1 MFSRITVQL
10 PAQGLL
16 FRRLSG
22 SEALSQSFV
31 LQAELLSTDARI
43 DRKSLLGKPVTFTLP
58 TDGLLSAVNP
68 RYINGK
74 ITQIGVRSEE
84 LGGVRYAVYGLTVES
99 DLWPMK
105 RDRNLRIFQ
114 SQTVPQIVQTLLKEY
129 GVNVETRLAGSYR
142 VWEYCV
148 QYQESSF
155 DFISRLM
162 ELEGMYYFF
171 RHEADKHTLVLCDAP
186 DQHQAFPGYETIAYH
201 VTPSGGSVTEEGVSQ
216 WALSE
221 SVTPGMYSTD
231 DYDFRKPNAW
241 MLQARQNPVSPTP
254 GSVDVYDWPGRFVE
268 HGHGEYYARIR
279 QEVWQ
284 VEHHMVS
291 GSGTA
296 TGIAPGYTFSLLNAP
311 HFSDNGKYLVTS
323 AHYDFE
329 ENSYASGDVGA
340 TRHNIDF
347 TVLPAAVT
355 YRAKPETPWPKTHG
369 PQTAKVVG
377 PKGESIWTD
386 KYGRVKVKFHWDR
399 LAKGDD
405 TSSCWVRVSSAW
417 AGQGFGGVQIPRVND
432 EVVVDFINGDPDRPL
447 IIGRVYNEASMPP
460 WALPAAATQMGFL
473 SRSKDGTADTANALR
488 FEDKAGEEHLWI
500 QAQKNMDTHVK
511 NDSSHSVANNHSHYA
526 GGNELYRVETNRVHG
541 VKGGEERLT
550 GQGKIDNVVET
561 YVLGSGT
568 KLRLECGESAIE
580 LNANGHINIVGKG
593 FNLFV
598 NGDGHIT
605 TSGGKLNL
613 NTSGAKP
620 GTGAPGASH
629 KGNITQAVVNLFP
642 PKQKGQAAPAAPKAA
657 AAPAKATAA
666 PLANSGDK
674 KSKYNYTVD
683 EMVKKQKG
691 LKAKPVKWDNATKG
705 FVPATEEDIKKYV
718 DPANHKEGKDKYQFV
733 DLSSS
738 SGISKDEMSNFL
750 KDKGTLAGQEQTY
763 LDAAKKYNV
772 NEAYLAAHSALETGN
787 GTSELAKGVMV
798 NGTKVYNMYGI
809 GALDGNAVQTG
820 ANYAY
825 KQGWTTP
832 AKAID
837 GGAKWI
843 SDKFVGSGQNTLY
856 KMRWNPASPGTHQ
869 YATDV
874 NWATAQT
881 TSMKKMFD
889 SFPNANLSYDVPEYN

>member
-1 MFSRITVQL
+1 MSSRITVQL
-10 PAQGLL
+10 PAEGLL

-31 LQAELLSTDARI
+31 LETELLSTDARI

-58 TDGLLSAVNP
+58 TDGLMSAVNP

-74 ITQIGVRSEE
+74 ITRIGVRSEE

-171 RHEADKHTLVLCDAP
+171 RHEADKQTLVLCDAP

-329 ENSYASGDVGA
+329 ENSYASGDVGT

-355 YRAKPETPWPKTHG
+355 YRAKPDTPWPKTHG

-417 AGQGFGGVQIPRVND
+417 AGQGFGGVQIPRVGD
-432 EVVVDFINGDPDRPL
+432 EVVVDFINGDPDRP
-447 IIGRVYNEASMPP
+447 IITGRVYNEASMPP
-460 WALPAAATQMGFL
+460 WELPGDATRMGFMT
-473 SRSKDGTADTANALR
+473 RSKDGHQANASYLF
-488 FEDKAGEEHLWI
+488 FEDKP
-500 QAQKNMDTHVK
+500 
-511 NDSSHSVANNHSHYA
+511 
-526 GGNELYRVETNRVHG
+526 
-541 VKGGEERLT
+541 GGELLNMHAE
-550 GQGKIDNVVET
+550 KDMNISVE
-561 YVLGSGT
+561 
-568 KLRLECGESAIE
+568 
-580 LNANGHINIVGKG
+580 N
-593 FNLFV
+593 
-598 NGDGHIT
+598 
-605 TSGGKLNL
+605 
-613 NTSGAKP
+613 
-620 GTGAPGASH
+620 
-629 KGNITQAVVNLFP
+629 
-642 PKQKGQAAPAAPKAA
+642 
-657 AAPAKATAA
+657 
-666 PLANSGDK
+666 DK
-674 KSKYNYTVD
+674 TV
-683 EMVKKQKG
+683 
-691 LKAKPVKWDNATKG
+691 
-705 FVPATEEDIKKYV
+705 
-718 DPANHKEGKDKYQFV
+718 
-733 DLSSS
+733 
-738 SGISKDEMSNFL
+738 
-750 KDKGTLAGQEQTY
+750 
-763 LDAAKKYNV
+763 
-772 NEAYLAAHSALETGN
+772 
-787 GTSELAKGVMV
+787 
-798 NGTKVYNMYGI
+798 
-809 GALDGNAVQTG
+809 
-820 ANYAY
+820 
-825 KQGWTTP
+825 
-832 AKAID
+832 AID
-837 GGAKWI
+837 GSRTTTIGKEQSDEVTGDANFHYKQKRTITVDQLESKNFNNGESVKVKNGRKTII
-843 SDKFVGSGQNTLY
+843 SNGGSHSEVTGDKFLKLDGHFSRKISGNDEEHINGSRAATIDNGDTLTITNGGLNVNVNGLWHQSATAGVKIESPQDITIKSSTKVFIDSPVFERNDVQKNSFAQDAMDFISKYVSFSVGSVAFKGVNYGMTGV
-856 KMRWNPASPGTHQ
+856 NISHQ
-869 YATDV
+869 GFAFGRTIINAQRVEAARVDSGSLR
-874 NWATAQT
+874 TALFALH
-881 TSMKKMFD
+881 MIM
-889 SFPNANLSYDVPEYN
+889 

>member
-22 SEALSQSFV
+22 REALSEAFV
-31 LQAELLSTDARI
+31 LEAELLSTDARI
-43 DRKSLLGKPVTFTLP
+43 DRQSLLGKPVTFTLP
-58 TDGLLSAVNP
+58 TDGLMSALNP

-74 ITQIGVRSEE
+74 ITRIGVRSEE
-84 LGGVRYAVYGLTVES
+84 LGGVRYAVYGLTVEP

-129 GVNVETRLAGSYR
+129 AVNVETRLAGSYR

-162 ELEGMYYFF
+162 ELEGIYYFF

-186 DQHQAFPGYETIAYH
+186 DQHQPFPGYETIAYH

-216 WALSE
+216 WALAE
-221 SVTPGMYSTD
+221 SVTPGIYSTD

-254 GSVDVYDWPGRFVE
+254 GSVDVYDWPGHFVE
-268 HGHGEYYARIR
+268 HGHGEYYARVR

-284 VEHHMVS
+284 AEHHEVS

-296 TGIAPGYTFSLLNAP
+296 TGIAPGYTFALLNAP

-323 AHYDFE
+323 AYYDFE

-355 YRAKPETPWPKTHG
+355 FRARPETPWPKTHG
-369 PQTAKVVG
+369 PQTARVVG

-488 FEDKAGEEHLWI
+488 FEDKAGEEQVWL
-500 QAQKNMDTHVK
+500 QAQKNMDTNIK
-511 NDSSHSVANNHSHYA
+511 NDETHTVGGERSHYVA
-526 GGNELYRVETNRVHG
+526 KSELHRVEVNQVQA
-541 VKGGEERLT
+541 VKGDTEILT
-550 GQGKIDNVVET
+550 GKGKVDAVVEQ
-561 YVLGSGT
+561 YVLASGT
-568 KLRLECGESAIE
+568 QLRLVSGESAIE
-580 LNANGHINIVGKG
+580 LNANGTINLIGKD
-593 FNLFV
+593 FNFFV
-598 NGDGHIT
+598 EKDGNIT
-605 TSGGKLNL
+605 TGGKLNL
-613 NTSGAKP
+613 NTEGAQPGTSAPGSGHKGDISAAVQEKFTPGKP
-620 GTGAPGASH
+620 GKAGALAS
-629 KGNITQAVVNLFP
+629 
-642 PKQKGQAAPAAPKAA
+642 APADASNNAVA
-657 AAPAKATAA
+657 H
-666 PLANSGDK
+666 ANVQTPSFSGYGKDVDSLVEKSPTMKQDITTLK
-674 KSKYNYTVD
+674 KRGWVFKEGEAGKGTFADRQGRIITVD
-683 EMVKKQKG
+683 KSNMNDA
-691 LKAKPVKWDNATKG
+691 AKVVQSLSHESGHALYKPN
-705 FVPATEEDIKKYV
+705 I
-718 DPANHKEGKDKYQFV
+718 
-733 DLSSS
+733 DLSSKDNYLNS
-738 SGISKDEMSNFL
+738 TLSDEGAATLNNIRVQREIIANHGEDIGIAGNTANQKDYNAIFDSLQKGDITESDARMKIGRIFGKGERTSTTKEL
-750 KDKGTLAGQEQTY
+750 YEDYYGGWYDK
-763 LDAAKKYNV
+763 
-772 NEAYLAAHSALETGN
+772 
-787 GTSELAKGVMV
+787 
-798 NGTKVYNMYGI
+798 
-809 GALDGNAVQTG
+809 
-820 ANYAY
+820 NY
-825 KQGWTTP
+825 P
-832 AKAID
+832 AK
-837 GGAKWI
+837 
-843 SDKFVGSGQNTLY
+843 
-856 KMRWNPASPGTHQ
+856 
-869 YATDV
+869 
-874 NWATAQT
+874 
-881 TSMKKMFD
+881 
-889 SFPNANLSYDVPEYN
+889 

>member
-162 ELEGMYYFF
+162 ELEGIYYFF

-186 DQHQAFPGYETIAYH
+186 DQHQPFPGYETITYH

-355 YRAKPETPWPKTHG
+355 YRAKPDTPWPKTHG

-417 AGQGFGGVQIPRVND
+417 AGQGFGGVQIPRVGD
-432 EVVVDFINGDPDRPL
+432 EVVVDFINGDPDRP
-447 IIGRVYNEASMPP
+447 IITGRVYNEASMPP
-460 WALPAAATQMGFL
+460 WELPGDATRMGFMT
-473 SRSKDGTADTANALR
+473 RSKDGHQANASYLF
-488 FEDKAGEEHLWI
+488 FEDKP
-500 QAQKNMDTHVK
+500 
-511 NDSSHSVANNHSHYA
+511 
-526 GGNELYRVETNRVHG
+526 
-541 VKGGEERLT
+541 GGELLNMHAEKDMNISVENDKTVAIDGSRTTTIGKEQSDEVT
-550 GQGKIDNVVET
+550 GDATFHYKQKRTTTVDQLESKTFNNGENIEIKN
-561 YVLGSGT
+561 GR
-568 KLRLECGESAIE
+568 KL
-580 LNANGHINIVGKG
+580 
-593 FNLFV
+593 NLK
-598 NGDGHIT
+598 
-605 TSGGKLNL
+605 SGGDESQITGGQKLNL
-613 NTSGAKP
+613 NGAREVTISNGDVLNIQAEGQKKYINGNVEEKVNGDVGVNINGNWTQTVKG
-620 GTGAPGASH
+620 GTAFISSPNLIKIQSATKVEIDSPQGLYTNKGLNVSFNGASMSF
-629 KGNITQAVVNLFP
+629 N
-642 PKQKGQAAPAAPKAA
+642 
-657 AAPAKATAA
+657 
-666 PLANSGDK
+666 
-674 KSKYNYTVD
+674 
-683 EMVKKQKG
+683 
-691 LKAKPVKWDNATKG
+691 
-705 FVPATEEDIKKYV
+705 
-718 DPANHKEGKDKYQFV
+718 
-733 DLSSS
+733 
-738 SGISKDEMSNFL
+738 GISTS
-750 KDKGTLAGQEQTY
+750 
-763 LDAAKKYNV
+763 V
-772 NEAYLAAHSALETGN
+772 N
-787 GTSELAKGVMV
+787 GTSISWTPINMSTSLTSIVHSPMNHV
-798 NGTKVYNMYGI
+798 RSLTKIESTMQNIAI
-809 GALDGNAVQTG
+809 GL
-820 ANYAY
+820 
-825 KQGWTTP
+825 
-832 AKAID
+832 I
-837 GGAKWI
+837 
-843 SDKFVGSGQNTLY
+843 
-856 KMRWNPASPGTHQ
+856 H
-869 YATDV
+869 
-874 NWATAQT
+874 
-881 TSMKKMFD
+881 MFI
-889 SFPNANLSYDVPEYN
+889 

>member
-1 MFSRITVQL
+1 
-10 PAQGLL
+10 
-16 FRRLSG
+16 
-22 SEALSQSFV
+22 
-31 LQAELLSTDARI
+31 
-43 DRKSLLGKPVTFTLP
+43 
-58 TDGLLSAVNP
+58 
-68 RYINGK
+68 
-74 ITQIGVRSEE
+74 
-84 LGGVRYAVYGLTVES
+84 

-162 ELEGMYYFF
+162 ELEGIYYFF

-186 DQHQAFPGYETIAYH
+186 DQHQSFPGYETIAYH

-268 HGHGEYYARIR
+268 HGHGEYYARVR

-347 TVLPAAVT
+347 RVLPAAVT

-417 AGQGFGGVQIPRVND
+417 AGQGFGGVQIPRVGD
-432 EVVVDFINGDPDRPL
+432 EVVVDFINGDPDRP
-447 IIGRVYNEASMPP
+447 IITGRVYNEASMPP
-460 WALPAAATQMGFL
+460 WDLPGDATRMGFMT
-473 SRSKDGTADTANALR
+473 RSKDGHQANASYLF
-488 FEDKAGEEHLWI
+488 FEDKPGGELLNMHAE
-500 QAQKNMDTHVK
+500 KNMNISVE
-511 NDSSHSVANNHSHYA
+511 NDKTVAIDGSRTTTIGKEQSDEVTGDATFHYKQKRTTTVDQLESNIFNN
-526 GGNELYRVETNRVHG
+526 
-541 VKGGEERLT
+541 
-550 GQGKIDNVVET
+550 
-561 YVLGSGT
+561 
-568 KLRLECGESAIE
+568 GESTEIK
-580 LNANGHINIVGKG
+580 NGR
-593 FNLFV
+593 
-598 NGDGHIT
+598 
-605 TSGGKLNL
+605 KLNL
-613 NTSGAKP
+613 KSGGDESDITGGQKLNLS
-620 GTGAPGASH
+620 GTREVTISNGDVLNIQAEGRKQYINGNVEEKVNGNVGVNINGNWTQTVEGGTAFISSPNLIRIQSATKVEIDSPQGLYTNKGLNVSFNGASMSF
-629 KGNITQAVVNLFP
+629 N
-642 PKQKGQAAPAAPKAA
+642 
-657 AAPAKATAA
+657 
-666 PLANSGDK
+666 
-674 KSKYNYTVD
+674 
-683 EMVKKQKG
+683 
-691 LKAKPVKWDNATKG
+691 
-705 FVPATEEDIKKYV
+705 
-718 DPANHKEGKDKYQFV
+718 
-733 DLSSS
+733 
-738 SGISKDEMSNFL
+738 GISTS
-750 KDKGTLAGQEQTY
+750 
-763 LDAAKKYNV
+763 V
-772 NEAYLAAHSALETGN
+772 N
-787 GTSELAKGVMV
+787 GTSISWTPINMSTSLTSIVHSPMNHV
-798 NGTKVYNMYGI
+798 RSLTKIESTMQNVAI
-809 GALDGNAVQTG
+809 GL
-820 ANYAY
+820 
-825 KQGWTTP
+825 
-832 AKAID
+832 
-837 GGAKWI
+837 
-843 SDKFVGSGQNTLY
+843 L
-856 KMRWNPASPGTHQ
+856 H
-869 YATDV
+869 
-874 NWATAQT
+874 
-881 TSMKKMFD
+881 MFI
-889 SFPNANLSYDVPEYN
+889 

>member
-1 MFSRITVQL
+1 MFSRITAQL
-10 PAQGLL
+10 PADGLL
-16 FRRLSG
+16 FHTLKG
-22 SEALSQSFV
+22 TEALSHPFV
-31 LQAELLSTDARI
+31 LTAELLSTDARI
-43 DRKSLLGKPVTFTLP
+43 DRHALLGQPVTFTLP
-58 TDGLLSAVNP
+58 TDGLMSALSP
-68 RYINGK
+68 RYLNGK
-74 ITQIGVRSEE
+74 ITRVAVRSQE
-84 LGGVRYAVYGLTVES
+84 LNGTRYACYELTVEP

-129 GVNVETRLAGSYR
+129 GVSVETRLAGSYR

-148 QYQESSF
+148 QYQESSL

-201 VTPSGGSVTEEGVSQ
+201 VTPSGGVVTEEGISQ
-216 WALSE
+216 WSLSE

-241 MLQARQNPVSPTP
+241 MLQARQNPASPVP
-254 GSVDVYDWPGRFVE
+254 GAVDVYDWPGHFVD
-268 HGHGEYYARIR
+268 HSHGESYARIR

-284 VEHHMVS
+284 AEHHRVS

-296 TGIAPGYTFSLLNAP
+296 TGIAPGYTFSVLNAP
-311 HFSDNGKYLVTS
+311 HFSDNGEYLVTS
-323 AHYDFE
+323 ATYDFA
-329 ENSYASGDVGA
+329 ENPYASGDGGES
-340 TRHNIDF
+340 RHNIDF
-347 TVLPAAVT
+347 TVLPSSVT
-355 YRAKPETPWPKTHG
+355 WRTPPETPWPKTHG

-386 KYGRVKVKFHWDR
+386 RYGRVKVKFHWDR

-511 NDSSHSVANNHSHYA
+511 NDASHSVANNHSHYA

-550 GQGKIDNVVET
+550 GKGKLDAVVDT
-561 YVLGSGT
+561 YVVGSGT
-568 KLRLECGESAIE
+568 QLRLECGESAIE
-580 LNANGHINIVGKG
+580 LNANGQINIVGKG
-593 FNLFV
+593 FNIFV
-598 NGDGHIT
+598 QGDGHIT

-613 NTSGAKP
+613 NTDGAKP
-620 GTGAPGASH
+620 GTSAPGSGH
-629 KGNITQAVVNLFP
+629 KQNISQAVENLFP

-657 AAPAKATAA
+657 AAPAKGA
-666 PLANSGDK
+666 PTLKNGDNFSRISPIILRHEGGYANRASDKGGPTNHGIAWNTWKKYSKEDLGVEPTLENLKKITPEQAEVIYKKRYWDPSGF
-674 KSKYNYTVD
+674 N
-683 EMVKKQKG
+683 
-691 LKAKPVKWDNATKG
+691 
-705 FVPATEEDIKKYV
+705 DIK
-718 DPANHKEGKDKYQFV
+718 DPKLA
-733 DLSSS
+733 L
-738 SGISKDEMSNFL
+738 MSY
-750 KDKGTLAGQEQTY
+750 DW
-763 LDAAKKYNV
+763 
-772 NEAYLAAHSALETGN
+772 SI
-787 GTSELAKGVMV
+787 TS
-798 NGTKVYNMYGI
+798 
-809 GALDGNAVQTG
+809 
-820 ANYAY
+820 
-825 KQGWTTP
+825 
-832 AKAID
+832 
-837 GGAKWI
+837 GGAGKQIQKLLNSQYGKNVKVDGVIGPDTISAMNSVEDSSKLTNSIAEIRKQYYTNLTI
-843 SDKFVGSGQNTLY
+843 SDPKNLPNLNGWLN
-856 KMRWNPASPGTHQ
+856 R
-869 YATDV
+869 V
-874 NWATAQT
+874 NDCLDF
-881 TSMKKMFD
+881 KG
-889 SFPNANLSYDVPEYN
+889 

>member
-22 SEALSQSFV
+22 SEALSKSFV

-329 ENSYASGDVGA
+329 ENSYASGDAGA

-417 AGQGFGGVQIPRVND
+417 AGQGFGGVQIPRVGD
-432 EVVVDFINGDPDRPL
+432 EVVVDFINGDPDRP
-447 IIGRVYNEASMPP
+447 IITGRVYNEASMPP
-460 WALPAAATQMGFL
+460 WDLPGDATRMGFMT
-473 SRSKDGTADTANALR
+473 RSKDGHQANASYLF
-488 FEDKAGEEHLWI
+488 FEDKPGGELLNMHAEKDMNISVENDKNVNIDGNRNTIIGKEQKHEVKGDASFHYKQKRTTVVDGSETKNFNDGEFSKVTNGRSMDIVSGGEKIKIKGDQDIRIAGD
-500 QAQKNMDTHVK
+500 KNYNQIGNQNSTVEGNVK
-511 NDSSHSVANNHSHYA
+511 ED
-526 GGNELYRVETNRVHG
+526 VHG
-541 VKGGEERLT
+541 SWEKNVLG
-550 GQGKIDNVVET
+550 GKINIFSPNEISIKSNTKVSIEAPSSWVKTAVHSFSITAFNESVTGNNASITGNSVTGTGMSTAFTTVSNSLTALSNTSTLVSYSTKTIDNKRS
-561 YVLGSGT
+561 LT
-568 KLRLECGESAIE
+568 KIENSLQNLVISAI
-580 LNANGHINIVGKG
+580 H
-593 FNLFV
+593 LF
-598 NGDGHIT
+598 I
-605 TSGGKLNL
+605 
-613 NTSGAKP
+613 
-620 GTGAPGASH
+620 
-629 KGNITQAVVNLFP
+629 
-642 PKQKGQAAPAAPKAA
+642 
-657 AAPAKATAA
+657 
-666 PLANSGDK
+666 
-674 KSKYNYTVD
+674 
-683 EMVKKQKG
+683 
-691 LKAKPVKWDNATKG
+691 
-705 FVPATEEDIKKYV
+705 
-718 DPANHKEGKDKYQFV
+718 
-733 DLSSS
+733 
-738 SGISKDEMSNFL
+738 
-750 KDKGTLAGQEQTY
+750 
-763 LDAAKKYNV
+763 
-772 NEAYLAAHSALETGN
+772 
-787 GTSELAKGVMV
+787 
-798 NGTKVYNMYGI
+798 
-809 GALDGNAVQTG
+809 
-820 ANYAY
+820 
-825 KQGWTTP
+825 
-832 AKAID
+832 
-837 GGAKWI
+837 
-843 SDKFVGSGQNTLY
+843 
-856 KMRWNPASPGTHQ
+856 
-869 YATDV
+869 
-874 NWATAQT
+874 
-881 TSMKKMFD
+881 
-889 SFPNANLSYDVPEYN
+889 

>member
-1 MFSRITVQL
+1 
-10 PAQGLL
+10 
-16 FRRLSG
+16 
-22 SEALSQSFV
+22 SFV

-417 AGQGFGGVQIPRVND
+417 AGQGFGGVQIPRVGD
-432 EVVVDFINGDPDRPL
+432 EVVVDFINGDPDRP
-447 IIGRVYNEASMPP
+447 IITGRVYNEASMPP
-460 WALPAAATQMGFL
+460 WDLPGDATRMGFMT
-473 SRSKDGTADTANALR
+473 RSKDGHQANASYLF
-488 FEDKAGEEHLWI
+488 FEDKPGGELLNMHAEKDMNISVENDKNVNIDGNRNTIIGKEQKHEVKGDASFHYKQKRTTVVDGSETKNFNDGEFSKVTNGRSMDIVSGGEKIKIKGDQDIRIAGD
-500 QAQKNMDTHVK
+500 KNYNQIGNQNSTVEGNVK
-511 NDSSHSVANNHSHYA
+511 ED
-526 GGNELYRVETNRVHG
+526 VHG
-541 VKGGEERLT
+541 SWEKNVLG
-550 GQGKIDNVVET
+550 GKINIFSPNEISIKSNTKVSIEAPSSWVKTAVHSFSITAFNESVTGNNASITGNSVTGTGMSTAFTTVSNSLTALSNTSTLVSYSTKTIDNKRS
-561 YVLGSGT
+561 LT
-568 KLRLECGESAIE
+568 KIENSLQNLVISAI
-580 LNANGHINIVGKG
+580 H
-593 FNLFV
+593 LF
-598 NGDGHIT
+598 I
-605 TSGGKLNL
+605 
-613 NTSGAKP
+613 
-620 GTGAPGASH
+620 
-629 KGNITQAVVNLFP
+629 
-642 PKQKGQAAPAAPKAA
+642 
-657 AAPAKATAA
+657 
-666 PLANSGDK
+666 
-674 KSKYNYTVD
+674 
-683 EMVKKQKG
+683 
-691 LKAKPVKWDNATKG
+691 
-705 FVPATEEDIKKYV
+705 
-718 DPANHKEGKDKYQFV
+718 
-733 DLSSS
+733 
-738 SGISKDEMSNFL
+738 
-750 KDKGTLAGQEQTY
+750 
-763 LDAAKKYNV
+763 
-772 NEAYLAAHSALETGN
+772 
-787 GTSELAKGVMV
+787 
-798 NGTKVYNMYGI
+798 
-809 GALDGNAVQTG
+809 
-820 ANYAY
+820 
-825 KQGWTTP
+825 
-832 AKAID
+832 
-837 GGAKWI
+837 
-843 SDKFVGSGQNTLY
+843 
-856 KMRWNPASPGTHQ
+856 
-869 YATDV
+869 
-874 NWATAQT
+874 
-881 TSMKKMFD
+881 
-889 SFPNANLSYDVPEYN
+889 